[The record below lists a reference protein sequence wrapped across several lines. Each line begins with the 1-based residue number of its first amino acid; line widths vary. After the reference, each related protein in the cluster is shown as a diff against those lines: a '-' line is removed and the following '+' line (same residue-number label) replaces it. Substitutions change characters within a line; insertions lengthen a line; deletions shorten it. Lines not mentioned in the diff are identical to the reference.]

1 MAFVPQTGTSA
12 VITLATIPFIVQDG
26 TMKLERE
33 AIEATPLSFFYK
45 AFLPG
50 RISGTMSLN
59 CFLSAQVPSAATASA
74 EKTAQL
80 AFLTQTTIGAAV
92 AFTYRD
98 SLSVCTYAGSCIVT
112 SFTQSTK
119 GDAAEM
125 VAFELQITGVVAA

>member
-1 MAFVPQTGTSA
+1 MAFLPQTGTGA
-12 VITLATIPFIVQDG
+12 VITLATVPFIVQDG

-33 AIEATPLSFFYK
+33 SIEATPLSFFYK
-45 AFLPG
+45 TYLTG

-80 AFLTQTTIGAAV
+80 AFLSQTALSNAV

-98 SLSVCTYAGSCIVT
+98 NLSVCTYAGFCIVT
-112 SFTQSTK
+112 SYTQTTK
-119 GDAAEM
+119 ADGPEM
-125 VAFELQITGVVAA
+125 IALELQITGQVTA